1 MSAVPLLPD
10 DLQLVQRVR
19 GGDRKAFQ
27 SLVERYQRRVFGM
40 ALGMLK
46 DREEAEDAAQEVF
59 LRVHRHL
66 EHFKGD
72 AAFST
77 WVFRI
82 TSNVCIDALR
92 RKRTGGDPVEYDEGA
107 ADESVE
113 RGVLARPFA
122 RPDEQL
128 LASELRAQHDAA
140 VAQVPEKHR
149 EIYELREGEELS
161 YEELSE
167 RLKIPKGT
175 VMSRLFHARDKVEK
189 LFRPYVEAG
198 KPAAAPSPAGPHP
211 SDAQA
216 FVQESLQLAL
226 GEALTRLPPKHREV
240 LLLRELG
247 QLTYPE
253 LAEAL
258 ELPEGLVAGRVFEAR
273 RTFQQ
278 LLSKYVEMRL
288 RPAKK
293 KKVDPGA

>member
-1 MSAVPLLPD
+1 M
-10 DLQLVQRVR
+10 R

-27 SLVERYQRRVFGM
+27 ALVERYQKRVFGM

-46 DREEAEDAAQEVF
+46 DRDEAEDAAQEVF

-72 AAFST
+72 SAFST

-82 TSNVCIDALR
+82 TSNVCIDAMR
-92 RKRTGGDPVEYDEGA
+92 RKRTLGEQAEYDEGT

-113 RGVLARPFA
+113 PGVLARPFL

-128 LASELRAQHDAA
+128 LAAELRAQHDAA
-140 VAQVPEKHR
+140 VAQVPDKHR
-149 EIYELREGEELS
+149 EIYELREGEDLS
-161 YEELSE
+161 YEELSA

-189 LFRPYVEAG
+189 LFRPYVESG
-198 KPAAAPSPAGPHP
+198 KPAVPAAPASPRPP
-211 SDAQA
+211 DAQA
-216 FVQESLQLAL
+216 FVRESLQLAL

-247 QLTYPE
+247 QLSYPE

-258 ELPEGLVAGRVFEAR
+258 DIPEGLVAGRVFDAR

-288 RPAKK
+288 QPAKK

>member
-1 MSAVPLLPD
+1 MLPE

-19 GGDRKAFQ
+19 EGDRKAFQ
-27 SLVERYQRRVFGM
+27 ALVERYQKRVFGM
-40 ALGMLK
+40 SLGMLK
-46 DREEAEDAAQEVF
+46 DRDEAEDAAQEVF

-72 AAFST
+72 SAFST

-82 TSNVCIDALR
+82 TSNVCIDAMR
-92 RKRTGGDPVEYDEGA
+92 RKRTHGEQAEYDEGT

-113 RGVLARPFA
+113 PGVLARPFA

-128 LASELRAQHDAA
+128 LAAELRAQHDAA

-149 EIYELREGEELS
+149 EIYELREGEDLS

-189 LFRPYVEAG
+189 LFRPYVEPG
-198 KPAAAPSPAGPHP
+198 KHASSPAPRP
-211 SDAQA
+211 ADAQA
-216 FVQESLQLAL
+216 FVRESLQLAL

-258 ELPEGLVAGRVFEAR
+258 NLPEGLVAGRVFEAR

-278 LLSKYVEMRL
+278 LLSKYVEMQL
-288 RPAKK
+288 QPAKK